1 MENIDIREDMD
12 IEKLKKENIKIEG
25 NSKGLIL
32 YKSDFNP
39 TYLNEIEIIDVFMVL
54 SEKES
59 SIIVK
64 FKPNKD
70 YLFDIY
76 EMKYIHVKPMI
87 RTKKFILVD
96 RFFINNNLIIRLL
109 NIYPHIFWSTTFD
122 VYVKSKYSLRKEH
135 LAERFLN
142 DSFENNEIKELLYNY
157 FLFLSDNRV
166 NKRERDK
173 ILNCIESANYIEYIS
188 TLLNHWAYLWF
199 VERYISIE

>member
-87 RTKKFILVD
+87 RTKKIILVD
-96 RFFINNNLIIRLL
+96 RFFINNNLTSHLIFSYTPSACWMSSSSRRL
-109 NIYPHIFWSTTFD
+109 P
-122 VYVKSKYSLRKEH
+122 
-135 LAERFLN
+135 
-142 DSFENNEIKELLYNY
+142 
-157 FLFLSDNRV
+157 
-166 NKRERDK
+166 
-173 ILNCIESANYIEYIS
+173 
-188 TLLNHWAYLWF
+188 
-199 VERYISIE
+199 

>member
-87 RTKKFILVD
+87 HTKKFILVD
-96 RFFINNNLIIRLL
+96 GFFINNNLIIRLL

-157 FLFLSDNRV
+157 FLFLSDNRL

>member
-12 IEKLKKENIKIEG
+12 IKKLKKENIKIEG

-96 RFFINNNLIIRLL
+96 SFFINNNLIIRLL

-157 FLFLSDNRV
+157 FLFLSDNRL

>member
-157 FLFLSDNRV
+157 FLFLSDNRL